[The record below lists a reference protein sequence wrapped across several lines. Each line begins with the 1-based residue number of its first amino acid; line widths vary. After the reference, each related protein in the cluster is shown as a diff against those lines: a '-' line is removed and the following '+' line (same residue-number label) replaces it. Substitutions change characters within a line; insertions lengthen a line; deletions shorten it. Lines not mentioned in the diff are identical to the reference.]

1 MKKILIID
9 DNPQNLYMLE
19 IMLLSNGYEVEKAA
33 NGKEGLTHADHEHPD
48 MIISDILMPVMD
60 GFSLCRAVK
69 TSDTLKNIPFIFY
82 TATYTDPKDEAF
94 ALSLGADRFLVKP
107 LEPVEMLKN
116 IHEVFL
122 RKEFGEKVTPGKT
135 IENQEEYYKNYS
147 ETLVRKLEDKMV
159 QLERSKNRLSALY
172 QASCDLITIKLSPDL
187 IQSIM
192 HTIVETAGY
201 QHANFFQYDPF
212 SKKLH
217 ISKSVGFSQEMDEKI
232 KDQLVFN
239 LGEKRGLV
247 GLVAKTG
254 QPIIIA
260 DTSKDPHWMPID
272 LSIQSALFVPVQYE
286 NVLQGVI
293 GLFSREKDAFSIAD
307 EQNLS
312 SLANSLAVAIE
323 NNRNQ
328 EQNKKQLMQLTAL
341 HNIDQAISGN
351 IDLPATL
358 NTVLLNVTEQL
369 NVDAADII
377 LFNRFTLSFEFA
389 AGRGFYSR
397 IAEDQEFRKRMIF
410 TEKVILERRLVQIGG
425 VTEKNVKTGEFVSL
439 WEKEGFIAYWGVP
452 LLVRGEVIGVLEVFN
467 RSEMEP
473 DNEWLRYL
481 DTLAGQAAIAIDSAD
496 MFDGLQRSNLDLR
509 VAYDA
514 TIEGWSR
521 ALDLRDNETENH
533 TLRVVETSLE
543 LASILG
549 VKNEDLIHIKRGAL
563 LHDIGKMGV
572 PDEILHKPGPLT
584 DEEWIIMRKH
594 PQFAYDMLS
603 PIGYLHRALDI
614 PSCHHEK
621 WDGTGYP
628 RQLKG
633 EQIPLAAR
641 LFAIVDVWDALRS
654 DRPYRKAW
662 PDGKVMEYLKEESGK
677 HFDPQVVDAFLGL
690 LERKAKQ

>member
-19 IMLLSNGYEVEKAA
+19 IMLLSNGYQVEKAS
-33 NGKEGLTHADHEHPD
+33 NGKEGLTHANREHPD

-69 TSDTLKNIPFIFY
+69 TSETLNNIPFIFY
-82 TATYTDPKDEAF
+82 TATYTDPKDEVF

-107 LEPVEMLKN
+107 LDPVEMLKN
-116 IHEVFL
+116 IKDVF
-122 RKEFGEKVTPGKT
+122 RKKESGEKVTVEKT
-135 IENQEEYYKNYS
+135 FENQEDYYKNYS

-159 QLERSKNRLSALY
+159 QLERAQNRLTALY

-187 IQSIM
+187 IQSVM
-192 HTIVETAGY
+192 HTIIETAGY
-201 QHANFFQYDPF
+201 QHANFFQYEP
-212 SKKLH
+212 SLKKLV

-239 LGEKRGLV
+239 LGEKKGLV

-254 QPIIIA
+254 QPVIIA
-260 DTSKDPHWMPID
+260 DTSIDPRWIPLD
-272 LSIQSALFVPVQYE
+272 LSIKSALFVPVQFE
-286 NVLQGVI
+286 NVLQGVM
-293 GLFSREKDAFSIAD
+293 GLFSKEMDAFSIAD
-307 EQNLS
+307 EQNLT

-328 EQNKKQLMQLTAL
+328 EQNRKQFSQLLAL

-369 NVDAADII
+369 TIDAADII
-377 LFNRFTLSFEFA
+377 LFNRFTLGFEFA
-389 AGRGFYSR
+389 AGQGFYSR
-397 IAEDQEFRKRMIF
+397 TTDDREFRKRMAF
-410 TEKVILERRLVQIGG
+410 TEKVIIERRLIQIGEG
-425 VTEKNVKTGEFVSL
+425 TEKNITTEEFVSL
-439 WEKEGFIAYWGVP
+439 WEKEGFVAYWGVP
-452 LLVRGEVIGVLEVFN
+452 LLVRGEVIGALEVYN
-467 RSEMEP
+467 RLPKEA
-473 DNEWLRYL
+473 DNDWLNFL
-481 DTLAGQAAIAIDSAD
+481 ETLAGQAAIAIDNAD

-543 LASILG
+543 LASDLG
-549 VKNEDLIHIKRGAL
+549 IKNEDLIHIKRGAL

-584 DEEWIIMRKH
+584 DEEWVIMRKH

-621 WDGTGYP
+621 WDGSGYP

-662 PDGKVMEYLKEESGK
+662 PDEKVIDYLKEESGK
-677 HFDPQVVDAFLGL
+677 HFDPQVVEAFLGL
-690 LERKAKQ
+690 LKRKAT